1 MRKTVSALLL
11 VALAA
16 AACYTVGANF
26 ASGNVRRISLGRTTK
41 AELLEMFGPPYQQ
54 GLEDGL
60 ETWSYVYL
68 TPGRKPRSKELY
80 VKFQEG
86 GIVKS
91 YSYSTNIPE
100 EIKP

>member
-1 MRKTVSALLL
+1 MRKMVPALLA
-11 VALAA
+11 VALVA

-26 ASGNVRRISLGRTTK
+26 ASDKVRQIQLGRTTK
-41 AELLEMFGPPYQQ
+41 AQLAEFFGQPYQQ

-60 ETWSYVYL
+60 ETWTYIYL

-80 VKFQEG
+80 IKFQED

-91 YSYSTNIPE
+91 YSYSSNIPE
-100 EIKP
+100 ETKP